1 MKFRIIVDSFR
12 EPAIN
17 MALDES
23 VLYLRKNV
31 DYNTIRFYGWD
42 PSAVSIG
49 YFQNLDDEVDVN
61 YAESHGIALIR
72 RITGGG
78 AVYHW
83 KDGEITYS
91 IVVGH
96 DVIKDVNVRDSYGT
110 LFSGIIEGLRSLGID
125 ARWSGINDISV
136 NDKKI
141 SGNAQTR
148 RYGSILQHGTI
159 LLDVN
164 PYEMFSV
171 LKVSDEK
178 IKDKMIKNIYER
190 VTSLKNLDVKIPRMK
205 IIDSFINGYK
215 KSFNGEFY
223 YGSFTNDEIGLA
235 KKIYNKYS
243 SMKWTRDRK
252 NMFVID

>member
-12 EPAIN
+12 EPAMN
-17 MALDES
+17 MSLDEA
-23 VLYLRKNV
+23 VLFSRQSV
-31 DYNTIRFYGWD
+31 DYNTIRFYGWN

-49 YFQNLDDEVDVN
+49 YFQNLDYEVDVN
-61 YAESHGIALIR
+61 YAKKNGIALIR

-83 KDGEITYS
+83 MNGEITYS
-91 IVVGH
+91 IVASM
-96 DVIKDVNVRDSYGT
+96 DVINNVNVRNSYGI
-110 LFSGIIEGLRSLGID
+110 LFSGIVEGLKSLGAD

-136 NDKKI
+136 GDRKI

-148 RYGSILQHGTI
+148 RYGSVLQHGTI
-159 LLDVN
+159 LVDVN

-190 VTSLKNLDVKIPRMK
+190 VTSLKNLGLNLQREK
-205 IIDSFINGYK
+205 IIDAFIEGYR
-215 KSFNGEFY
+215 KSFNAYFY
-223 YGSFTNDEIGLA
+223 FGNFTDLEIELA
-235 KKIYNKYS
+235 RKIYKKYS
-243 SMKWTRDRK
+243 SMEWTKERI
-252 NMFVID
+252 NNVNL

>member
-1 MKFRIIVDSFR
+1 MKFRIISDTFR
-12 EPAIN
+12 EPAMN
-17 MALDES
+17 MALDEA
-23 VLYLRKNV
+23 VLFLRNKS
-31 DYNTIRFYGWD
+31 DYSTIRFYGWD

-49 YFQNLDDEVDVN
+49 YFQNLDYEVNID
-61 YAESHGIALIR
+61 YAQSHNISLIR

-91 IVVGH
+91 IVVG
-96 DVIKDVNVRDSYGT
+96 KDFNMKVNVKDSYGI
-110 LFSGIIEGLRSLGID
+110 LFSGIIDGLREIGVD
-125 ARWSGINDISV
+125 ARWTGINDISV
-136 NDKKI
+136 GGRKI

-148 RYGSILQHGTI
+148 KYGGVLQHGTI

-190 VTSLKNLDVKIPRMK
+190 VTSLKNLGIDMKREDIVKAF
-205 IIDSFINGYK
+205 IDGYK
-215 KSFNGEFY
+215 RSFGGEFFF
-223 YGSFTNDEIGLA
+223 STFTDEEMELA
-235 KKIYNKYS
+235 KKIYRKYS
-243 SMKWTRDRK
+243 SMEWTRNRINNVK
-252 NMFVID
+252 L

>member
-1 MKFRIIVDSFR
+1 MKFRIISDTFR
-12 EPAIN
+12 EPALN
-17 MALDES
+17 MALDEA
-23 VLYLRKNV
+23 VLYLRKNY

-49 YFQNLDDEVDVN
+49 YFQNLEDEINID
-61 YAESHGIALIR
+61 YAISHHISLIR

-91 IVVGH
+91 IIVGN
-96 DVIKDVNVRDSYGT
+96 DINLNVNVRDSYGI
-110 LFSGIIEGLRSLGID
+110 LFSGIVEGLKSLGIN
-125 ARWSGINDISV
+125 ARWTGINDISV
-136 NDKKI
+136 ENRKI

-148 RYGSILQHGTI
+148 RYGNILQHGTI
-159 LLDVN
+159 LIDVN

-190 VTSLKNLDVKIPRMK
+190 VTSLKNLGINLKREYIVNA
-205 IIDSFINGYK
+205 FIEGYK
-215 KSFNGEFY
+215 KSFNAEFFE
-223 YGSFTNDEIGLA
+223 GTFTKDEFELA
-235 KKIYNKYS
+235 QKILKKYS
-243 SMKWTRDRK
+243 SMEWTRDRINNIK
-252 NMFVID
+252 F

>member
-1 MKFRIIVDSFR
+1 MKFRIISDTFR
-12 EPAIN
+12 EPAMN
-17 MALDES
+17 MALDEA
-23 VLYLRKNV
+23 VLFLRNKS

-49 YFQNLDDEVDVN
+49 YFQNLDDEVNID
-61 YAESHGIALIR
+61 YAQSHNISIIR

-91 IVVGH
+91 IVVG
-96 DVIKDVNVRDSYGT
+96 KDFNMNINVKDSYGI
-110 LFSGIIEGLRSLGID
+110 LFSGIIDGLKAIGVD
-125 ARWSGINDISV
+125 ARWTGINDISV
-136 NDKKI
+136 GERKI

-148 RYGSILQHGTI
+148 KYGGVLQHGTI

-164 PYEMFSV
+164 PNEMFSV

-190 VTSLKNLDVKIPRMK
+190 VTSLKNLGIDMEREDIVKAF
-205 IIDSFINGYK
+205 IDRYKRSF
-215 KSFNGEFY
+215 SGEFFF
-223 YGSFTNDEIGLA
+223 STFTDEEMELA
-235 KKIYNKYS
+235 RKIYSKYS
-243 SMKWTRDRK
+243 SMEWTRNRINNVK
-252 NMFVID
+252 L